1 MLRREYKLKING
13 EIDFIVISPKVLSSL
28 IAQIRS
34 GSEREV
40 VVSIDDIMP
49 WGFADYLLR
58 VINSNR
64 FTNERFR
71 YRYIL
76 ENPVT
81 RKGLYEILRQQLSN
95 ADIEKSPCFQNIR
108 LTDTFRGDAGLDM
121 ECNELFFWACKDTT
135 AKFIYMFPYGQQE
148 TLVIEY

>member
-1 MLRREYKLKING
+1 MKEYKLKING
-13 EIDFIVISPKVLSSL
+13 EIDFIIISPQVLSSV
-28 IAQIRS
+28 ITQIHNS
-34 GSEREV
+34 PKCEV
-40 VVSIDDIMP
+40 AVNIEDIMP
-49 WGFADYLLR
+49 PGFTEYLLR

-95 ADIEKSPCFQNIR
+95 ADIEKSPV
-108 LTDTFRGDAGLDM
+108 FR
-121 ECNELFFWACKDTT
+121 
-135 AKFIYMFPYGQQE
+135 PYA
-148 TLVIEY
+148 

>member
-1 MLRREYKLKING
+1 MKEYKLKING
-13 EIDFIVISPKVLSSL
+13 EIDFIVISPKMLSFL
-28 IAQIRS
+28 IARIHNS
-34 GSEREV
+34 PKREV
-40 VVSIDDIMP
+40 AVSIDDIMP
-49 WGFADYLLR
+49 RGFADYLLR
-58 VINSNR
+58 VININR
-64 FTNERFR
+64 FNNERFC

-95 ADIEKSPCFQNIR
+95 MNIDHSFCFQTIR
-108 LTDTFRGDAGLDM
+108 LTDTFRGDVELDI

-135 AKFIYMFPYGQQE
+135 AKFIYMFPEGQQE